1 MPDQPRTAVVT
12 GASTGIGR
20 AAATRLAAD
29 GWHVVV
35 VGRDPGRTAEVA
47 RECGTEPEVADFSR
61 LDDVRALA
69 DRLLTRLDR
78 IDVLA
83 ANAGGVWP
91 HRVLTP
97 DGHETT
103 FQVNHLAPYLLTRLL
118 ADRLAGS
125 DGRVVVTSSR
135 AHASGRIRLDDLDGV
150 RGRYSASRAYG
161 ASKLANVL
169 FARELPRRL
178 PGIRAASFHPGVVA
192 TAFARDGGLWGW
204 FYASPMRQRMRT
216 PERGA
221 DSLVWLAETDAWP
234 GDGVYVVDRA
244 VTTPSRAARDDQVA
258 AQLWDRSAA
267 LVGL

>member
-1 MPDQPRTAVVT
+1 MPDQDRTAVIT

-20 AAATRLAAD
+20 AAALRLASD

-35 VGRDPGRTAEVA
+35 VGRDPERTAEVA
-47 RECGTEPEVADFSR
+47 RACGTEPEVADFSR

-69 DRLLTRLDR
+69 DRLLARLDR
-78 IDVLA
+78 IDVLG

-91 HRVLTP
+91 TRTITV

-118 ADRLAGS
+118 ADRLADSG
-125 DGRVVVTSSR
+125 GRVVVTSSR
-135 AHASGRIRLDDLDGV
+135 AHASGRLRLDDLDDT
-150 RGRYSASRAYG
+150 RHRYSATRAYG
-161 ASKLANVL
+161 TSKLANVL

-178 PGIRAASFHPGVVA
+178 TGIHAASFHPGVVA
-192 TAFARDGGLWGW
+192 TSFARDGGLWGW
-204 FYASPMRQRMRT
+204 LYASPMRNRMRT

-221 DSLVWLAETDAWP
+221 DSLVWLAQTDRWP
-234 GDGVYVVDRA
+234 GDGTYVVDRA
-244 VTTPSRAARDDQVA
+244 VVTPSRAARDDGLA
-258 AQLWDRSAA
+258 AGLWDRSAA